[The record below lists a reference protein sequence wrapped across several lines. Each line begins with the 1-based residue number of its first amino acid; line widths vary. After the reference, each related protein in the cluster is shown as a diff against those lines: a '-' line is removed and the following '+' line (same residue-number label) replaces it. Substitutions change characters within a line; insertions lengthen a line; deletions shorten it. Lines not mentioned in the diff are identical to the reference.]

1 MSPFFIIFLLI
12 FYPFSIF
19 SIIFNYIIIINI
31 SKAKMGNKYEC
42 LLEIDK
48 KTGKIVKEYDS
59 IKAVTYRHAGYNY
72 NSLKNA
78 VGKKTAYKGYYY
90 VWKTLEE

>member
-1 MSPFFIIFLLI
+1 M
-12 FYPFSIF
+12 
-19 SIIFNYIIIINI
+19 
-31 SKAKMGNKYEC
+31 ANKYKC

-48 KTGKIVKEYDS
+48 KTGKVVKEYDS

-78 VGKKTAYKGYYY
+78 VGKKIAYKGYYY

>member
-1 MSPFFIIFLLI
+1 
-12 FYPFSIF
+12 
-19 SIIFNYIIIINI
+19 
-31 SKAKMGNKYEC
+31 MGNKYEC

-48 KTGKIVKEYDS
+48 KTGKVVKEYDS

-90 VWKTLEE
+90 VWKTLSSDTQVQSQTKLCQKNKKKLTKSRKTFVSDDK